1 MSRPKEH
8 KIPTSKTRMKLT
20 MFEETTRIERQVKF
34 KAIKVW
40 RRINNKTQPKI
51 ITLASFYPYIASN
64 TKKKKQNPEVQVRCD
79 PTELEILAKEL
90 AEGITCEKQEQET
103 KSTVP
108 QPNLLLR
115 VNEEDKY
122 EKLMI
127 YATVRQSIR
136 NPLIANKL
144 KDIVKDLGAYEAH
157 YWASIFKEIFSR
169 TRRRIELF
177 RPAKA
182 FKTLYQLI

>member
-1 MSRPKEH
+1 
-8 KIPTSKTRMKLT
+8 
-20 MFEETTRIERQVKF
+20 MFEETAKIERQVKF
-34 KAIKVW
+34 KAVKVW
-40 RRINNKTQPKI
+40 RKTNHKTQPKI
-51 ITLASFYPYIASN
+51 ITLASFYPYVTTN
-64 TKKKKQNPEVQVRCD
+64 TQKRKQSPEVQARCD

-90 AEGITCEKQEQET
+90 AEGITFEKQEQKT
-103 KSTVP
+103 KSSVP
-108 QPNLLLR
+108 QPNKMIR

-136 NPLIANKL
+136 NPLIASKL

-169 TRRRIELF
+169 TQKRIELF

-182 FKTLYQLI
+182 FKTLYHLI